1 MIKHKIV
8 VIGGGTG
15 TSVVLSGLKQFKDEL
30 DLTAIVVV
38 SDSGG
43 STGRL
48 RDEFGFLPVG
58 DVRQCLAALAEGKY
72 QKQIRDLLLYRF
84 SRGNG
89 LKGHNLGNLIL
100 TALEDQYSSPGK
112 AIEIAAKI
120 FRTRG
125 RVLPIT
131 ENDVQLKIIY
141 QDGTQFTG
149 EHHLDDPKFGG
160 KKITKIEL
168 IPQSK
173 IYHKAAKAIK
183 LADLIILGPG
193 DLYASL
199 LANTLVDGFSQV
211 VKNSQAKFLYIVNL
225 MTHFTQTHQM
235 TVSDH
240 VQEVEKYF
248 AKTPNFVLINNA
260 HISSKISK
268 HYIKNNEFPVK
279 DDLKNESYH
288 IIRADLLAKQLV
300 KQQDYDKAPRSLLR
314 HDPDKVA
321 VIIKRLI
328 QNGGVYET
336 T

>member
-1 MIKHKIV
+1 M

-72 QKQIRDLLLYRF
+72 QQQIRNLLLYRF
-84 SRGNG
+84 SKGGG

-100 TALEDQYSSPGK
+100 TALEDQHASPGK
-112 AIEIAAKI
+112 AIEVAAKI
-120 FRTRG
+120 FRTCG

-131 ENDVQLKIIY
+131 ERDVQLKIFY
-141 QDGTQFTG
+141 QDGTEVIG
-149 EHHLDDPKFGG
+149 EHYLDNLKFGG
-160 KKITKIEL
+160 KKITKIQL

-173 IYHKAAKAIK
+173 IYSKAAKAIK
-183 LADLIILGPG
+183 QADLIILGPG

-199 LANTLVDGFSQV
+199 LANTLVDGFSLAV
-211 VKNSQAKFLYIVNL
+211 NNSQAKFLYIVNL
-225 MTHFTQTHQM
+225 MTHFTQTHKM
-235 TVSDH
+235 TASDH
-240 VQEVEKYF
+240 IEEVKKYF
-248 AKTPNFVLINNA
+248 TKIPDFVLINNSP
-260 HISSKISK
+260 ISPQICK

-279 DDLKNESYH
+279 DDLKNEPYI

-300 KQQDYDKAPRSLLR
+300 KQQVCDKAPRSLLR
-314 HDPDKVA
+314 HDSAKVA
-321 VIIKRLI
+321 AIVKHLIK
-328 QNGGVYET
+328 NKGAYET